1 MVIKWRTNIT
11 NDPFTYENFE
21 YWITYNSF
29 NLGLDHFKRSSDCGR
44 VIFYNSFESHSK
56 VKTTQK

>member
-1 MVIKWRTNIT
+1 MAYKYYKR
-11 NDPFTYENFE
+11 PFTYENFE
-21 YWITYNSF
+21 HWITYNSF